1 MGASMSKASER
12 AQRMKAMFSEAP
24 SPVVEDAAKPAARNP
39 SAGSV
44 RSLEASFSR
53 IEEENEALRRHIAE
67 SAQVVELDPAS
78 IEASFVKDRM
88 LPVDIDAGFL
98 DLVESI
104 RSNGQQ
110 VPILVRPHAG
120 APEQY
125 QIAYGHRRWKACAEL
140 SQKVKAVVAMLDD
153 EQMVVALGKENAER
167 KNLTFIEQALFAQS
181 LKARNTRRETI
192 AAALS
197 VPPTNV
203 SKLTTLAAAIPREII
218 EAIGPAPKIGRPRWE
233 ALAKSVDANGR
244 KVALDAL
251 NSVIRFQAWNEKS
264 SDERFG
270 FFVKTLSAKPQIER
284 SILYQRRGISVS
296 SSGEGVS
303 VSFKVSDRD
312 STGLADHLRNELP
325 RLIEDY
331 LNR

>member
-1 MGASMSKASER
+1 MSKASER